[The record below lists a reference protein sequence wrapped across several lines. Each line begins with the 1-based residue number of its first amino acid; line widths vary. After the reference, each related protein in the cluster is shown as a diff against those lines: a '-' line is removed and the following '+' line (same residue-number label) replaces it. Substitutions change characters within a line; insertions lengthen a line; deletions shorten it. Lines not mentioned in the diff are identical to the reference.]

1 MWSVNIIGCNE
12 SPTLCHQPQMEI
24 KWDNQKYII
33 VSKLLMNVF
42 AAIKRQATSPG
53 VTTAPP
59 LINNINLAPWLLCS
73 NGGSVQYKR
82 YLYFFFL
89 SSKWS
94 PNPTTATLWTWTL
107 LHIASWSPSK
117 AESFAPTQLVYL
129 KHVGIP
135 IQNNLINSGII
146 EAPVLWIDL
155 VTGRRRDSAQCA
167 AVLQPPAK
175 AVLLNHNVLGKL
187 PTFFG

>member
-1 MWSVNIIGCNE
+1 
-12 SPTLCHQPQMEI
+12 MEI

-42 AAIKRQATSPG
+42 AAIKRQATNPG
-53 VTTAPP
+53 VTAAPP

-146 EAPVLWIDL
+146 EAPVAWIDL